1 MHYTGPVYR
10 PPFEASS
17 LLLQVTVG
25 CSHNK
30 CAFCTMYRETSFA
43 VCPMEQVEA
52 DIEEAACRF
61 GNTTRVFLEN
71 GDAFVLSADRLEQI
85 AEAVH
90 GKLPKVQTI
99 TMYASILNIRTK
111 TDEELRR
118 LRALGINELNIG
130 VESGLDEALKRMNK
144 CYTAEEAEDELGRLR
159 SAGFD
164 YCLNI
169 IFGAAGAGHW
179 RENAEATAA
188 LLNAAKP
195 FLIFT
200 GTVHADPGC
209 PLYEDMRSGAFTEP
223 SFGEYLEEEELLL
236 NRLTLEDTYFFGVHP
251 SNVLPMRGL
260 LPRDREAMLNAI
272 REMRAKMGRRLNE
285 RPIRTGEGGIL
296 NRG

>member
-10 PPFEASS
+10 PPFEANS

-30 CAFCTMYRETSFA
+30 CAFCTMYRETPFA
-43 VCPMEQVEA
+43 VCPTEQVEA
-52 DIEEAACRF
+52 DIDEAARCWP
-61 GNTTRVFLEN
+61 GATRVFLEN

-85 AEAVH
+85 AWMIH
-90 GKLPKVQTI
+90 KKLPKVETI
-99 TMYASILNIRTK
+99 TMYASILNVRTK

-118 LRALGINELNIG
+118 LRAAGINELNIG
-130 VESGLDEALKRMNK
+130 VESGLDEALRLMNK
-144 CYTAEEAEDELGRLR
+144 CYTAGEAENELLRLKA
-159 SAGFD
+159 AGFD

-169 IFGAAGAGHW
+169 IFGAAGAAH
-179 RENAEATAA
+179 RLENAEATAA
-188 LLNAAKP
+188 LLNKAKP

-209 PLYEDMRSGAFTEP
+209 PLYEDMQSGAFTEP
-223 SFGEYLEEEELLL
+223 TFGEYLEEEELLL
-236 NRLTLEDTYFFGVHP
+236 KRLALEDTYFFGVHP
-251 SNVLPMRGL
+251 SNVLPMRGI
-260 LPRDREAMLNAI
+260 LPRDKEAMLEAI
-272 REMRAKMGRRLNE
+272 REMRAHMGSRLSE

>member
-10 PPFEASS
+10 PPFEANS

-30 CAFCTMYRETSFA
+30 CAFCTMYREAPFS

-52 DIEEAACRF
+52 DIEEAARRF
-61 GNTTRVFLEN
+61 GNATRVFLEN
-71 GDAFVLSADRLEQI
+71 GDAFVLSADRLERI
-85 AEAVH
+85 AALIRA
-90 GKLPKVQTI
+90 KLPRVQTI
-99 TMYASILNIRTK
+99 TMYASVLNLRTK

-118 LRALGINELNIG
+118 LRSLGINELNIG
-130 VESGLDEALKRMNK
+130 VESGLDAALTLMNK
-144 CYTAEEAEDELGRLR
+144 CYTAQEAKAELLRLKD
-159 SAGFD
+159 AGFD

-188 LLNAAKP
+188 LLNAVSP

-209 PLYEDMRSGAFTEP
+209 PLYEDMQSGAFVEP
-223 SFGEYLEEEELLL
+223 TFGEYLEEEEALL
-236 NRLTLEDTYFFGVHP
+236 NRLMLEDTYFFGAHP
-251 SNVLPMRGL
+251 SNVLPMRGI
-260 LPRDREAMLNAI
+260 LPRDKEAMLNAV
-272 REMRAKMGRRLNE
+272 RETRTRMGNKLDE
-285 RPIRTGEGGIL
+285 HPIRAGEGGII
-296 NRG
+296 NRR

>member
-1 MHYTGPVYR
+1 
-10 PPFEASS
+10 
-17 LLLQVTVG
+17 
-25 CSHNK
+25 
-30 CAFCTMYRETSFA
+30 MYRETPFS

-52 DIEEAACRF
+52 DIAEAARRRPDAK
-61 GNTTRVFLEN
+61 RVFLEN

-85 AEAVH
+85 AERIHA
-90 GKLPKVQTI
+90 GLPKVETI
-99 TMYASILNIRTK
+99 TMYASILNIRSK

-118 LRALGINELNIG
+118 LRAAGINELNIG
-130 VESGLDEALKRMNK
+130 VESGLDEALTRMNK
-144 CYTAEEAEDELGRLR
+144 CYTAGEAKDELRRLKA
-159 SAGFD
+159 AGFD

-169 IFGAAGAGHW
+169 IFGAAGAALR

-188 LLNAAKP
+188 LLNDAKP

-209 PLYEDMRSGAFTEP
+209 PLYEDMRSGAFVEP

-236 NRLTLEDTYFFGVHP
+236 KRLTLDETYFFGVHP
-251 SNVLPMRGL
+251 SNVLPMRGI
-260 LPRDREAMLNAI
+260 LPRDKEAMLEAI
-272 REMRAKMGRRLNE
+272 REMRAHMGSRLNE

>member
-1 MHYTGPVYR
+1 MHYSGPVYR
-10 PPFEASS
+10 PPFEANS

-30 CAFCTMYRETSFA
+30 CAFCTMYRETPFA
-43 VCPMEQVEA
+43 ACPIEQVEA
-52 DIEEAACRF
+52 DIDEAAVRWP
-61 GNTTRVFLEN
+61 NATRVFLEN

-85 AEAVH
+85 AGMIHAR
-90 GKLPKVQTI
+90 LPKVQTI
-99 TMYASILNIRTK
+99 TMYASILNVRTK
-111 TDEELRR
+111 TDAELRR
-118 LRALGINELNIG
+118 LRELGINELNIG
-130 VESGLDEALKRMNK
+130 VESGLDEALTRMNK
-144 CYTAEEAEDELGRLR
+144 CYTAAEAKDELLRLR

-169 IFGAAGAGHW
+169 IFGAAGAALR

-209 PLYEDMRSGAFTEP
+209 PLYEDMQSGAFAEP
-223 SFGEYLEEEELLL
+223 TFGEYLEEEALLL
-236 NRLTLEDTYFFGVHP
+236 NCLTLEDTYFFGVHP

-260 LPRDREAMLNAI
+260 LPRDKGAMLDAI
-272 REMRAKMGRRLNE
+272 QEMRAHLGNRLSE
-285 RPIRTGEGGIL
+285 RPIRAGEGGIL

>member
-10 PPFEASS
+10 PPFEADS

-30 CAFCTMYRETSFA
+30 CAFCTMYRETPFA
-43 VCPMEQVEA
+43 VCPTEQVEA
-52 DIEEAACRF
+52 DIEEAARRRP
-61 GNTTRVFLEN
+61 NATRVFLEN

-85 AEAVH
+85 AEMIHA
-90 GKLPKVQTI
+90 KLPKVQTI
-99 TMYASILNIRTK
+99 TMYASILNVRTK

-118 LRALGINELNIG
+118 LRTAGVNELNVG
-130 VESGLDEALKRMNK
+130 LESGLDEALRLLNK
-144 CYTAEEAEDELGRLR
+144 CYTAKEANDELLRLKA
-159 SAGFD
+159 AGFD

-169 IFGAAGAGHW
+169 IFGAAGAALR
-179 RENAEATAA
+179 RENAEATAE

-209 PLYEDMRSGAFTEP
+209 PLYEDMKSGAFAEP
-223 SFGEYLEEEELLL
+223 TFGEYLEEEELLL
-236 NRLTLEDTYFFGVHP
+236 NDLSLEDTYFFGLHP
-251 SNVLPMRGL
+251 SNVLPMRGI
-260 LPRDREAMLNAI
+260 LPRDKGAMLNAI
-272 REMRAKMGRRLNE
+272 HEMRAHMGSRLRE